1 MCSIFGAV
9 GPTIDTTVLDAI
21 REAAKDRG
29 RDGGRVETYQL
40 LDGRRVALGNWRA
53 TPTTEAARTD
63 LQPYA
68 GVVHNG
74 TIANDREL
82 GNPPGEVDS
91 KILPVVIDAE
101 GGRAGPAALAH
112 ALRRVKGSFALA
124 VVTDTTVLLAANYK
138 PIHFLAL
145 GETVYF
151 ASMERHLAPHAPFG
165 CRPAQVAPYSVL
177 DLTTGESVPLPRQEN
192 RRALV
197 IASSG
202 LDSTTVA
209 YALRAE
215 GWHVD
220 LLHFLYGCR
229 AETKEAERVKKIAA
243 HLQCEAVFM
252 PLDYSQSAGNSPL
265 LTDGQIAS
273 GVTGAEYAHEWV
285 PARNLLMIAKAVA
298 YAEANGYGAVA
309 LGNNLEEGGAY
320 PDNEE
325 QFTTLLNAALPYAVQ
340 EGSKVELLAPVG
352 MLMKHEIVA
361 LGARLGVPYELTWS
375 CYRGGEHHCGACGPC
390 FMRRE
395 AFRRNGLVDP
405 VFEEARADARA

>member
-1 MCSIFGAV
+1 
-9 GPTIDTTVLDAI
+9 
-21 REAAKDRG
+21 
-29 RDGGRVETYQL
+29 
-40 LDGRRVALGNWRA
+40 
-53 TPTTEAARTD
+53 
-63 LQPYA
+63 
-68 GVVHNG
+68 
-74 TIANDREL
+74 
-82 GNPPGEVDS
+82 
-91 KILPVVIDAE
+91 
-101 GGRAGPAALAH
+101 
-112 ALRRVKGSFALA
+112 
-124 VVTDTTVLLAANYK
+124 
-138 PIHFLAL
+138 
-145 GETVYF
+145 
-151 ASMERHLAPHAPFG
+151 
-165 CRPAQVAPYSVL
+165 
-177 DLTTGESVPLPRQEN
+177 
-192 RRALV
+192 
-197 IASSG
+197 
-202 LDSTTVA
+202 
-209 YALRAE
+209 
-215 GWHVD
+215 
-220 LLHFLYGCR
+220 
-229 AETKEAERVKKIAA
+229 
-243 HLQCEAVFM
+243 M

-265 LTDGQIAS
+265 LTDGQIAP

-405 VFEEARADARA
+405 AFEEARADARA